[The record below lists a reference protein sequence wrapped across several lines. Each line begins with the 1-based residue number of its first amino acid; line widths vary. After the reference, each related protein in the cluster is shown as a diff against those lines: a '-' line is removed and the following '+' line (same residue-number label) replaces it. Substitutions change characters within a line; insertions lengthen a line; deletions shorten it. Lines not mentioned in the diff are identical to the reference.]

1 MKPHP
6 TTLALLALAF
16 AAATNTSAIGNDAYS
31 YCSHLYGLV
40 ARYVIKP
47 TSKSPSSVR
56 LRAEVARADCDE
68 GDHSP
73 GIAELERLV
82 RNAKLPMPDRQ
93 LGERG

>member
-1 MKPHP
+1 MKPHLIA
-6 TTLALLALAF
+6 LALFSLVF
-16 AAATNTSAIGNDAYS
+16 AATTNTSATGNEADS
-31 YCSHLYGLV
+31 YCALLYGLV

-47 TSKSPSSVR
+47 TSKSPGGVR

-68 GDHSP
+68 GDHSS

-93 LGERG
+93 LGARE